1 MKQITSKIVGYK
13 IVTDAEPTAVQTT
26 QIHTLMERPPLL
38 LNGTTY
44 KIKPSNEEHS
54 YYITINNLNNA
65 PFEIFINSKNTNNFQ
80 FISALTRMIS
90 AIFRKGG
97 SIDFVVEELT
107 VITAPNSGYWGKDKL
122 TNKGKYYN
130 SLIHEIGDVIKYH
143 LDVLKGDF
151 KEVVPSTKLSCPEC
165 KQQSAILLDNCLTCL
180 DCGYSKCG

>member
-13 IVTDAEPTAVQTT
+13 IVTDTEHNVVQT
-26 QIHTLMERPPLL
+26 HTLMERPPLL

-54 YYITINNLNNA
+54 YYITINNLSNA

-130 SLIHEIGDVIKYH
+130 SLVHEIGDVIKYH
-143 LDVLKGDF
+143 LGVLKG
-151 KEVVPSTKLSCPEC
+151 EVTAVMPSTKLSCPEC

>member
-13 IVTDAEPTAVQTT
+13 IVTETEPTVVQT
-26 QIHTLMERPPLL
+26 HTLMERPPLL

-130 SLIHEIGDVIKYH
+130 SLVHEIGDVIKYH

>member
-1 MKQITSKIVGYK
+1 MKQIKSKIVSYK
-13 IVTDAEPTAVQTT
+13 MVTGTKPLTALT
-26 QIHTLMERPPLL
+26 ERPPLL

-54 YYITINNLNNA
+54 YYITINNLNNT
-65 PFEIFINSKNTNNFQ
+65 PFEVFINSKNTNNFQ
-80 FISALTRMIS
+80 FISALTRMVS

-97 SIDFVVEELT
+97 NVDFVVEELT
-107 VITAPNSGYWGKDKL
+107 VITDSGYWGKDKI

-143 LDVLKGDF
+143 LEVLKG
-151 KEVVPSTKLSCPEC
+151 EGTQPTTSTKLSCPEC

-180 DCGYSKCG
+180 ECGYSKCG

>member
-13 IVTDAEPTAVQTT
+13 IVTETEPTVVQTAQT
-26 QIHTLMERPPLL
+26 HTLIERPPLL

-80 FISALTRMIS
+80 FISALTRMVS

-97 SIDFVVEELT
+97 NVDFVVEELT

-143 LDVLKGDF
+143 LGVLKGDF